1 MNNFD
6 LKSYLKN
13 NILLKEE
20 DTPTEKVV
28 DALQGEMDAFIKGLE
43 TQLEDQSDNIKEGVI
58 TTASIAL
65 ALPAIMGL
73 IAKVG
78 KKGGELVKKLF
89 GKKPTETNAY
99 DEWMNKLG
107 KIADDL
113 HHLYMAPIEG
123 VVKKFVK
130 DPKKAHTLSVAIFH
144 LIVATFL
151 IASGVTAVQA
161 IQAKNIKM
169 SVLESALTAIKGG
182 EVKEY
187 IAKLLK

>member
-13 NILLKEE
+13 NILLKE
-20 DTPTEKVV
+20 DTSLDKVV
-28 DALQGEMDAFIKGLE
+28 DALQGEMDTFIKELDN
-43 TQLEDQSDNIKEGVI
+43 QLEDQSNNIKEGVI

-73 IAKVG
+73 IAKIG
-78 KKGGELVKKLF
+78 KKGGDLVKKLL
-89 GKKPTETNAY
+89 GKKPIETQAY

-113 HHLYMAPIEG
+113 HHLYMTPIEG
-123 VVKKFVK
+123 VVKKFIK
-130 DPKKAHTLSVAIFH
+130 DPKKAHTLSSAIFH
-144 LIVATFL
+144 LIVASFL
-151 IASGVTAVQA
+151 IASGVTAIKAFQS
-161 IQAKNIKM
+161 QNIKM

-187 IAKLLK
+187 IAKILK